1 MRALVFAIIAGIAGF
16 MLYLWSQPAC
26 DGGGAIVASEAECA
40 ARLGAPFCKQAWA
53 QAERDAAR
61 NAPGFAT
68 EAECVERH
76 RVCFARADINAYSPK
91 PTSYCIQPSP
101 TAGPPITKPFYSSR

>member
-40 ARLGAPFCKQAWA
+40 AKLGAPFCKQAWA
-53 QAERDAAR
+53 QAERDSAR

-101 TAGPPITKPFYSSR
+101 TAGPPITKPFYSSH

>member
-1 MRALVFAIIAGIAGF
+1 MPVVIAIIAAVAG
-16 MLYLWSQPAC
+16 LIVYLWSGPSC

-40 ARLGAPFCKQAWA
+40 AKLGAPFCARAWA

-61 NAPGFAT
+61 AAPVFLT
-68 EAECVERH
+68 ESECVERH
-76 RVCFARADINAYSPK
+76 RTCFARTDVNGYSPK

-101 TAGPPITKPFYSSR
+101 TAGAPKTTPYYSSR